1 MLSSCRC
8 SSAAEA
14 SLRSLLGLNAGD
26 AIAGIEIEFKELPY
40 FIVSRAKVRWDP
52 AMGDIN
58 VINLVRITEQGLVV
72 DPRVSSDGDADSE
85 PGQLTFIPWPNVV
98 SLSITRAHEGGK
110 GSEQA

>member
-1 MLSSCRC
+1 MLSTCRC
-8 SSAAEA
+8 SSQAEA
-14 SLRSLLGLNAGD
+14 SLRTLMGLPEATR
-26 AIAGIEIEFKELPY
+26 IAGVELEFKELPY

-58 VINLVRITEQGLVV
+58 VIQIDRINDQGLVV
-72 DPRVSSDGDADSE
+72 DTRVLADDETDGE

-98 SLSITRAHEGGK
+98 SLSITRAPEGGK

>member
-14 SLRSLLGLNAGD
+14 SLRSLLGLGAGD
-26 AIAGIEIEFKELPY
+26 AIASIEIEFKELPY

-58 VINLVRITEQGLVV
+58 VINLVRITDQGLVV
-72 DPRVSSDGDADSE
+72 DPRVAGDDADSE

>member
-8 SSAAEA
+8 TPEAEA
-14 SLRSLLGLNAGD
+14 SLRSIYGLSGSEP
-26 AIAGIEIEFKELPY
+26 ISGIEIEFKELPY

-58 VINLVRITEQGLVV
+58 VIQLVRISDQGLVV
-72 DPRVSSDGDADSE
+72 DPRVIVEGESSDE

-98 SLSITRAHEGGK
+98 SLSITRAPEGGK
-110 GSEQA
+110 GSAQA